1 MTDAESARSLV
12 TDCCLGDCGL
22 GDGCLEA
29 EAEAEAEAGAEAGLA
44 DPARDLAETG
54 VPTGVP
60 EASTAMVAATTA

>member
-1 MTDAESARSLV
+1 MTGAESACALV
-12 TDCCLGDCGL
+12 ADCGL

-29 EAEAEAEAGAEAGLA
+29 EAEAAAEAGAEAGLA